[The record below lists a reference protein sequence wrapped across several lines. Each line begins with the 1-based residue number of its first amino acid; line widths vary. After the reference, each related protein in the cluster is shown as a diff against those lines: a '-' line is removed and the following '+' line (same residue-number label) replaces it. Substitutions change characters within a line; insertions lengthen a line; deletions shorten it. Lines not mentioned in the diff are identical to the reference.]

1 MIIVSTSRG
10 LFDLGEGKFFHEGDG
25 PYFGL
30 AKDNKEKLYSIC
42 RATNKILIFNK
53 QLELVGEFK
62 VNECEDAH
70 GIEVFENNLFIL
82 STGNNKIIQTDLKGS
97 LIDIHENCIK
107 CSFHSPHINTIK
119 KSGDRLLVV
128 SHRDQIDKGACLYE
142 FNPATKECLCISRSL
157 GECSHSILPLHER
170 LWMCDS
176 LGGTVFSV
184 SPKEPNPEPSTSP
197 DLAKNVHIKTDGEFL
212 LRGLALDG
220 DSLYLGF
227 SQKACEAERHQ
238 NVDGGVAVICPA
250 TGNIKKRKII
260 KGCGQINEILLY

>member
-10 LFDLGEGKFFHEGDG
+10 LFDLEGSKFFHEGDG

-42 RATNKILIFNK
+42 RETNRILIFNK
-53 QLELVGEFK
+53 QLELVGKFK
-62 VNECEDAH
+62 VNNCEDAH

-82 STGNNKIIQTDLKGS
+82 STGNNKIIQTDLKGN

-119 KSGDRLLVV
+119 KSRGRLLLMA
-128 SHRDQIDKGACLYE
+128 HRDESDKGACLYE
-142 FNPATKECLCISRSL
+142 FNPATKECFCISRSL

-176 LGGTVFSV
+176 LGGAVFSV
-184 SPKEPNPEPSTSP
+184 SRKDRNPEPSTSP
-197 DLAKNVHIKTDGEFL
+197 ELVKRIHIKTDGKFL

-220 DSLYLGF
+220 DSLYLGL
-227 SQKACEAERHQ
+227 SEKAAHAERHQ
-238 NVDGGVAVICPA
+238 NVDGVVVVRCAA
-250 TGNIKKRKII
+250 TGYIKERKTIKR
-260 KGCGQINEILLY
+260 CGQINEILLY